1 MRTLLLFLAAL
12 LVIAA
17 ALPVGASAQD
27 NSAIDE
33 YIEGVPEG
41 GGEQPSD
48 EQGGGTPGSADG
60 TPGSADGTPGSAD
73 GTPGSADGESTPL
86 APGTSQDLGSKGA
99 DGAAAAELA
108 EATAPSHAR
117 ERGGFPRERGGSP
130 RNSSTDPEGGL
141 PSVGDVVGGIS
152 GSGSGGLGAALPI
165 ILGVALLVALALVAA
180 RRFRGTEDTDQA

>member
-48 EQGGGTPGSADG
+48 EQGG
-60 TPGSADGTPGSAD
+60 GTPGSAD